1 MSKAVQVINIKD
13 ILIKSSVGILFAIM
27 MLLVPISTL
36 VGLIIAFI
44 GLMMI
49 GVNGYKLYKDYQIKK
64 EADNEMLFN
73 VLAVL
78 LGFILICFSATV
90 ITIIVSIY
98 LLGLPLYQV
107 IKEKFNKKTLIEKL
121 PVMLMGL
128 ILLIS
133 GISTFDPIFKIL
145 GAVVLVLSL
154 GYLGYNFY
162 LYKKSGVKII
172 K

>member
-1 MSKAVQVINIKD
+1 MSEALQVINIKD
-13 ILIKSSVGILFAIM
+13 TLIKSSVGILFAIM
-27 MLLVPISTL
+27 ILLVPISTL

-133 GISTFDPIFKIL
+133 GIFTFDPIFKIL